1 MADSEPSGSKDQP
14 SASSPIVNPPK
25 QAVTID
31 TERTR
36 WASWKNWINAVTG
49 RFDDKTMLE
58 YLNIFDDENE
68 EMDLA
73 RCEKDRDWLL
83 KRSPTVIFMQKKI
96 SKLGGD
102 LNKNNIRCMKCRAL
116 KGSGFDPDYGI
127 QLCANRTKTRSMLE
141 DCLAHGEA

>member
-1 MADSEPSGSKDQP
+1 M
-14 SASSPIVNPPK
+14 
-25 QAVTID
+25 
-31 TERTR
+31 
-36 WASWKNWINAVTG
+36 TG